1 MRAKLMELT
10 PVSPTRSRNAAWLN
24 IAFTSAWQSSK
35 VPSMASAWMLSSA
48 AVVIMRRCTGET
60 RPLGNSTTTSTW
72 ERPANASTAAPPV
85 SPEVATTMV
94 VRSPAPLQRMVHQA
108 GEQLHRQV
116 LEGEGGPVK
125 QLEHEAVRPELDKG
139 SHRRMA
145 EGVVGFPR
153 HAGEFGIRD
162 GARGERRDHLAGD
175 LGIGTAGESRDLRGV
190 ERRPRLRHIEAAV
203 AGEPGEGHVDEA
215 ERRGLAAS

>member
-1 MRAKLMELT
+1 
-10 PVSPTRSRNAAWLN
+10 
-24 IAFTSAWQSSK
+24 
-35 VPSMASAWMLSSA
+35 MLSSA
-48 AVVIMRRCTGET
+48 AVVIMRRCTGDT

-94 VRSPAPLQRMVHQA
+94 VRCRRRVQRVVHQA

-116 LEGEGGPVK
+116 LEGEGRPVE
-125 QLEHEAVRPELDKG
+125 QLEHEAVRPELDQG
-139 SHRRMA
+139 SHGRMA
-145 EGVVGFPR
+145 EGVIGFAR
-153 HAGEFGIRD
+153 HARELGILD

-175 LGIGTAGESRDLRGV
+175 LGIGAAGKSRDLRGV
-190 ERRPRLRHIEAAV
+190 ERGPRLRHVQAAV

-215 ERRGLAAS
+215 ERRSLAAGRDVLHEPSLNRSRILPRCPPGCGRMPGLHASR